1 MWCCGFVKDGWSVVV
16 VGSRFVEVV
25 SVGLWVFGGW
35 LECGGGWLWVC
46 GGGEYGFV
54 GLL

>member
-25 SVGLWVFGGW
+25 SVGLWRMAGVWWW
-35 LECGGGWLWVC
+35 LV
-46 GGGEYGFV
+46 V
-54 GLL
+54 GLWRR